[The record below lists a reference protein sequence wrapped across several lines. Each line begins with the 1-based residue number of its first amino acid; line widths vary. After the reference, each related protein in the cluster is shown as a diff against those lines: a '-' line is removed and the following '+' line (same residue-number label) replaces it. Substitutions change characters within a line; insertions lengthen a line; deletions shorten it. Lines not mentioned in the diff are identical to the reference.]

1 MNYKQIKNVA
11 EARKIMIKDIAEEL
25 GFTPNGFKVS
35 IETEK
40 FPIGKLRDLCEILSI
55 TISEFFGEEE
65 EGSTS
70 WMVSEGEGY
79 SQARQSPGEVA
90 FLRRQIE
97 VKDKENER
105 LWRLLMGETSKKT
118 KSA

>member
-1 MNYKQIKNVA
+1 MNYKEIKNVA
-11 EARKIMIKDIAEEL
+11 EARKIMIKDIAEQL

-55 TISEFFGEEE
+55 TISEFFGEDAA
-65 EGSTS
+65 GSPS

-79 SQARQSPGEVA
+79 SQPRQSAGEVS

-97 VKDKENER
+97 IKDREIER
-105 LWRLLMGETSKKT
+105 LWRMLENEPAKKT